1 MYSFFDKVNNEALF
15 LQNIFGFLSSNK
27 IQQIKVNA
35 LPSVKKSLA
44 KGIFVFY
51 ILNLRFSICQNNS
64 KKEVIYPSNSQSY
77 QEISSI
83 NLDMLKI
90 DE

>member
-1 MYSFFDKVNNEALF
+1 MPMTVPKRGKGKLSILTEPTRIAAKSS
-15 LQNIFGFLSSNK
+15 SSNMSLK
-27 IQQIKVNA
+27 
-35 LPSVKKSLA
+35 LCLA
-44 KGIFVFY
+44 KGIFIFY
-51 ILNLRFSICQNNS
+51 ILLNLRFSTYQSNS

-83 NLDMLKI
+83 NLNVLKI